1 MPLSRSIILDP
12 RLVVIIIK
20 VFLKSI
26 TRPFESDNLPSS
38 KICNNK
44 LKTSGWAFST
54 SSNKTTEYGFD
65 LTASVNC
72 PPSLYPT

>member
-1 MPLSRSIILDP
+1 MF
-12 RLVVIIIK
+12 V
-20 VFLKSI
+20 KST
-26 TRPFESDNLPSS
+26 TRPLESLKRPSS
-38 KICNNK
+38 NICNNK

-65 LTASVNC
+65 LTASVNW